1 MTRAAVGLLATLT
14 LAGTDAPRLA
24 AAQDSTQAA
33 RVTLGADP
41 GRFVPFRR
49 EYDMLAASGDS
60 MVSIGRRVVIVDSA
74 RFAGAPAWLVVET
87 RSGVVPAV
95 ESLYVSPGGRALQ
108 WTASL
113 GASRLAIAFTR
124 DSIFGAT
131 STPVGR
137 QNVLHAAPANLL
149 ASMAMAELLLR
160 GVAWRPDL
168 SDSVSVL
175 TVDHVSSAVSVAQ
188 LAVIGEESVTTS
200 GGMAPGRAAWVVV
213 LRAAGPRTALLW
225 VDKQDGALLR
235 LQQLLP
241 MHGAAVLEYRP
252 VNPP

>member
-1 MTRAAVGLLATLT
+1 MLGLVVTLALAGGAAPSTAQDTTQVRAALA
-14 LAGTDAPRLA
+14 
-24 AAQDSTQAA
+24 
-33 RVTLGADP
+33 ADP
-41 GRFVPFRR
+41 GRFAPFRR

-60 MVSIGRRVVIVDSA
+60 TVHIGRRVVAVESGQ
-74 RFAGAPAWLVVET
+74 FAGAPAWLVVET
-87 RSGVVPAV
+87 RTGIVPAV
-95 ESLYVSPGGRALQ
+95 ESLYVSPEGRALQ

-137 QNVLHAAPANLL
+137 QNVLHSAPPNLV
-149 ASMAMAELLLR
+149 ASQAMMELLLR
-160 GVAWRPDL
+160 AIVWRSDL

-175 TVDHVSSAVSVAQ
+175 AVDQGGSTILAAQ
-188 LAVIGEESVTTS
+188 LAVIGEDAVTS

-213 LRAAGPRTALLW
+213 LRAAGPRTVLLW
-225 VDKQDGALLR
+225 VDKEDGAVLR

-241 MHGAAVLEYRP
+241 MHGAALLEYRP
-252 VNPP
+252 VSPP